1 MATRKAGI
9 AAELSAGSE
18 KWKQGL
24 AQARIEAQRFAAS
37 LPSIKG
43 QPGFMT
49 GMTGGAQAAGLKFTE
64 LAGKVAVAGAVIK
77 SLGLVGEKLQEA
89 AAVEMDFEGAVAGL
103 AAVSDGSE
111 TLKAQLNELMTLGEK
126 PGLGFQQ
133 VINGSRDLQSVG
145 LNAKQARSAME
156 QFGNAVALVGGGKD
170 EFAEVMVSLRQIMST
185 GTIDMENLKEI
196 ATRIPQFLQ
205 ISASL
210 DKTNAGKFVQGAVNA
225 LGQLPRA
232 AVTASE
238 AVSNLDDAWKRTML
252 NTSGGRAVDV
262 IKNSSAAAQAGL
274 KGDTAGAAKFTAA
287 AAQAAIAPKDLISQY
302 ELTPEQIKTRAN
314 AKAAADKAA
323 IDAAN
328 VKFAKS
334 EKILELESELELAKL
349 GRDRQQINAAEEK
362 LAIAEKLA
370 DVMKEYK
377 LTEEKALLIIKAQ
390 VQNEQQRAEVIRAA
404 EKIKEN
410 AQRKREGEKA
420 AGSTAEDI
428 AIQEARARGQNKK
441 ADRMERNRS
450 QQQLRAQLIEQ
461 GVNPQQAAALAQRKA
476 QADEDAAY
484 FEKTGRR
491 RTKGAVSENNPL
503 RLGRGVGLE
512 GGFSAP
518 SKLATA
524 NQSGGPANQSN
535 VTEKLLTEIR
545 DQLLANRPTVAQRT
559 APRT

>member
-18 KWKQGL
+18 KWKAGL

-49 GMTGGAQAAGLKFTE
+49 GMSGGAQTAGLKFTE

-77 SLGLVGEKLQEA
+77 GLGLVGDKLQEA
-89 AAVEMDFEGAVAGL
+89 AQVEMDFEGAVAGL

-133 VINGSRDLQSVG
+133 VINGARDLQSVG

-170 EFAEVMVSLRQIMST
+170 EFADVMVSLRQIMST
-185 GTIDMENLKEI
+185 GSVDMENLKEI
-196 ATRIPQFLQ
+196 STRIPQFLQ

-210 DKTNAGKFVQGAVNA
+210 DKTNAGKFVEGAVAA

-238 AVSNLDDAWKRTML
+238 AVSNLDDAWKKTML

-262 IKNSSAAAQAGL
+262 IKNASAAAQAGM
-274 KGDTAGAAKFTAA
+274 KGDTAGAARFTAA
-287 AAQAAIAPKDLISQY
+287 AAQAAISPKDLVSQY
-302 ELTPEQIKTRAN
+302 ELTPEQIKARAN

-328 VKFAKS
+328 LKFAKGQ
-334 EKILELESELELAKL
+334 KILDLESELEAAKIS
-349 GRDRQQINAAEEK
+349 GDRQQINAAEER
-362 LAIAEKLA
+362 LAIAEDLA
-370 DVMKEYK
+370 DVMKDYK
-377 LTEEKALLIIKAQ
+377 LTEEQALVIIKAQ
-390 VQNEQQRAEVIRAA
+390 VQNEQQRAEAIRVA
-404 EKIKEN
+404 EKLKEN
-410 AQRKREGEKA
+410 AERKREGEKA

-441 ADRMERNRS
+441 ADRMEQNRS

-461 GVNPQQAAALAQRKA
+461 GVDPQQAAALAQRKS
-476 QADEDAAY
+476 QADEDAEY
-484 FEKTGRR
+484 FQKTGRR
-491 RTKGAVSENNPL
+491 KTRGAVSENNPI

-512 GGFSAP
+512 GGFSSP

-524 NQSGGPANQSN
+524 NQSGGPANQAN

>member
-9 AAELSAGSE
+9 AAELSANND

-24 AQARIEAQRFAAS
+24 AQARADAMKFASS

-49 GMTGGAQAAGLKFTE
+49 GMAGGAQAAGLKFTE

-77 SLGLVGEKLQEA
+77 GLGLVGDKLQEA
-89 AAVEMDFEGAVAGL
+89 AQVEMDFEGAVAGL

-111 TLKAQLNELMTLGEK
+111 TLKAQLAALMDLGEK

-145 LNAKQARSAME
+145 LNAKEARSAME

-170 EFAEVMVSLRQIMST
+170 EFAEVMISLRQIMST
-185 GTIDMENLKEI
+185 GSVDMENLKEI
-196 ATRIPQFLQ
+196 STRIPQFLQ

-210 DKTNAGKFVQGAVNA
+210 DKTNAGKFVQGAVTA

-238 AVSNLDDAWKRTML
+238 AVSNLDDAWKKTML

-262 IKNSSAAAQAGL
+262 IKNASAAAQAGM

-287 AAQAAIAPKDLISQY
+287 AAQAVITPKDLVSQY
-302 ELTPEQIKTRAN
+302 ELTPEQIKARAN

-328 VKFAKS
+328 VKFAKGQ
-334 EKILELESELELAKL
+334 KILDLEAELEAAKL
-349 GRDRQQINAAEEK
+349 SGDRQQINAAEER
-362 LAIAEKLA
+362 LAIAEDLA
-370 DVMKEYK
+370 DVMKDYK
-377 LTEEKALLIIKAQ
+377 LTEEQALTIIKAQ
-390 VQNEQQRAEVIRAA
+390 VQNEQQRAEMIRTA
-404 EKIKEN
+404 EKIKDN

-450 QQQLRAQLIEQ
+450 EQQLRAQLIEQ

-476 QADEDAAY
+476 QADEDAEY
-484 FEKTGRR
+484 FQRTGRR
-491 RTKGAVSENNPL
+491 KTRGAVSDNNPI
-503 RLGRGVGLE
+503 RLGRGFGKE
-512 GGFSAP
+512 AGFSAP
-518 SKLATA
+518 SKLDTA
-524 NQSGGPANQSN
+524 NQSGGPGNQTGM
-535 VTEKLLTEIR
+535 TEKLLTEIR
-545 DQLLANRPTVAQRT
+545 DQLLANRPTIAQRT
-559 APRT
+559 APRS